1 MFNVIESGIPASHAG
16 WRKLKF
22 FVFRKLLVGGHMMSL
37 YNFEND
43 VILPFTRSL
52 GDPRI
57 HFALSWSNDR
67 QGLVIGLHLYLLII
81 LTLRALRALSADY
94 RTLANSR

>member
-16 WRKLKF
+16 WRELKF
-22 FVFRKLLVGGHMMSL
+22 FVFRKFLVGGQMMSL

-43 VILPFTRSL
+43 VIRPSTRSL